1 MKVEKWNENED
12 TKLLTTY
19 NYMKVEK
26 WNENEDTKL
35 LTDHV

>member
-26 WNENEDTKL
+26 WKNGMKMKTQSY
-35 LTDHV
+35 